1 MSNRNLQAATAIE
14 WESAAASPLAA
25 RALAQLVRSGRR
37 EAPRTATMAGLVGY
51 WDCVR
56 GMTLPER
63 RELCRELRDAM
74 QRGDTTARAWLAVAL
89 GEPCAALAQEA
100 ALAYVSAV
108 PASIEQRAA
117 AIDDACDA
125 IRRGLGLSPAGI
137 FAALVAVADPTLLE
151 RIAALR
157 WRLDARQSADVFELT
172 AGIRDPAVRE
182 FLEEWRA
189 AATD

>member
-1 MSNRNLQAATAIE
+1 MSNRSLQAATAIE
-14 WESAAASPLAA
+14 RESAASPLAA
-25 RALAQLVRSGRR
+25 RTLTLLLRSGRR
-37 EAPRTATMAGLVGY
+37 DVPRTATMAALVGY

-56 GMTLPER
+56 EIALPER
-63 RELCRELRDAM
+63 RELCRVLREAI

-100 ALAYVSAV
+100 AHAYVSAA

-137 FAALVAVADPTLLE
+137 FSALVSAADPGMLE
-151 RIAALR
+151 RIAPLR
-157 WRLDARQSADVFELT
+157 WRLDARQSGDVFELT
-172 AGIRDPAVRE
+172 AGIRDPALRE
-182 FLEEWRA
+182 FLDEWRA
-189 AATD
+189 AVD